1 MRRKICAIALTLLT
15 YTSVRTATPPLK
27 RKRNRSVTPL
37 EIGKGT
43 NGNAAGADDD
53 VLRSPLAK
61 RKKLAAERTGYSRLK
76 VAVTADDLVQTHDSG
91 MEDAA
96 AKKVS
101 IPKVV
106 EMEEDGDGDD
116 EEEDEDEEDFLACEL
131 EEEWG

>member
-1 MRRKICAIALTLLT
+1 M
-15 YTSVRTATPPLK
+15 
-27 RKRNRSVTPL
+27 
-37 EIGKGT
+37 GKGT

-76 VAVTADDLVQTHDSG
+76 VAVTADDLVQHDSG
-91 MEDAA
+91 MEDAV
-96 AKKVS
+96 AKRVS

-116 EEEDEDEEDFLACEL
+116 EEEDEDEDFLACEL